1 MSISGSCL
9 LPRSP
14 IVTISRYMRWVEQ
27 GCWRNLADFG
37 TPAIAFGDGVCF
49 VASEGDK
56 VVFWSPTAPRYVVP
70 VDERP
75 VVLCKGPENSVLAV
89 ASRNSWLLENGSPSA
104 NYTFSRELAPR
115 ALDNSVYAF
124 SQGLFWYLIREL
136 AGSSLGLR
144 PEPRQ
149 PSFVW
154 RSTSVGCRARSSST
168 PTAIGC
174 FASALSAKF
183 RLGS

>member
-1 MSISGSCL
+1 
-9 LPRSP
+9 
-14 IVTISRYMRWVEQ
+14 MRWVEQ

-89 ASRNSWLLENGSPSA
+89 ASHKLVAAGEWIAECQLHV
-104 NYTFSRELAPR
+104 LA
-115 ALDNSVYAF
+115 
-124 SQGLFWYLIREL
+124 
-136 AGSSLGLR
+136 
-144 PEPRQ
+144 
-149 PSFVW
+149 
-154 RSTSVGCRARSSST
+154 
-168 PTAIGC
+168 
-174 FASALSAKF
+174 
-183 RLGS
+183 